1 MVFAVDEEV
10 IWGCLYWGDD
20 GHIAPEMSLILLIWK
35 QGARRQMEECDRTE
49 VVSKLLEARN
59 SGRGGRGGCVEGRAG
74 MKGQDFFLENVP
86 LHESWDPRSQNLEGA
101 SEVGR

>member
-10 IWGCLYWGDD
+10 IWGCLYWGGDD

-49 VVSKLLEARN
+49 VVSKLLEARDG
-59 SGRGGRGGCVEGRAG
+59 GRGGRGGCVEGRNEG
-74 MKGQDFFLENVP
+74 SGFL
-86 LHESWDPRSQNLEGA
+86 
-101 SEVGR
+101 SEKCPIT